1 MIYSGKH
8 NDYYLNLII
17 AIVNYN
23 FIEEGNFKIS
33 DAIKV
38 VNESNSILA
47 DRVIV
52 HIKPSFWLFIRQ
64 LNIVKKYFWIEVN
77 SFIFFWIIGFSL
89 PMIFFLEI

>member
-1 MIYSGKH
+1 MVFSDRH

-52 HIKPSFWLFIRQ
+52 HIKPSF
-64 LNIVKKYFWIEVN
+64 
-77 SFIFFWIIGFSL
+77 
-89 PMIFFLEI
+89 

>member
-52 HIKPSFWLFIRQ
+52 HIKPSF
-64 LNIVKKYFWIEVN
+64 
-77 SFIFFWIIGFSL
+77 
-89 PMIFFLEI
+89 

>member
-1 MIYSGKH
+1 MIYSDKH

-52 HIKPSFWLFIRQ
+52 HIKPSF
-64 LNIVKKYFWIEVN
+64 
-77 SFIFFWIIGFSL
+77 
-89 PMIFFLEI
+89 